1 MMFSYKQNSST
12 QGQQLNGQVHGVLY
26 ITIQSHF
33 QQHSKRVHVYSLQYK
48 RKVDIV
54 HVIL

>member
-12 QGQQLNGQVHGVLY
+12 QGLQLNGQVHGVLY

-48 RKVDIV
+48 RKVDEV
-54 HVIL
+54 